1 MALKKSSLILYA
13 LPEYAVYL
21 ASIPVVLYLPFV
33 YSRDMGLSLGDVGTI
48 LFVARLSDVITDP
61 LIGYFSD
68 KTQTRLGRRKPWI
81 VVGSVILMCSAY
93 MLFNPPAG
101 VGNGYLLLWAVLLW
115 LGWTMVN
122 IPYYAWGAELSQD
135 YNERTLITGWR
146 QLFGFLGNV
155 SVLAIPVLS
164 GQFLGYGATPREGLT
179 IIGGMVLVLLP
190 LIMTLTLWRVPEP
203 NYYGVVHKPFLSH
216 ARSMFSNGSFML
228 LFFAF
233 MLMSLGTGWGSA
245 TFMLFASFVVDAEGQ
260 TQAILLG
267 YYFANVLAL
276 PLWIKIAAHYGKKET
291 WIAGGVLFVFV
302 TPCFLLLGA
311 GDLFWFFVILSF
323 YGIAGGNFGALSMSM
338 KADVIEIAARR
349 SGENLSGAYIAVWSL
364 GQKIVIALSLLVA
377 LQALELSG
385 FDPSGTNGPEEL
397 RALSLIYVL
406 PPWLFYAA
414 AVLVLW
420 RYPINSERLERLR
433 AALDRR
439 DARRGITRSR
449 LNDPSL

>member
-1 MALKKSSLILYA
+1 MGLKKSSLILYA

-21 ASIPVVLYLPFV
+21 ASIPVVLYLPYV
-33 YSRDMGLSLGDVGTI
+33 YSRDMGLSLGDVGMI

-68 KTQTRLGRRKPWI
+68 KTNTRIGRRKPWLI
-81 VVGSVILMCSAY
+81 IGTVLLMFSAY
-93 MLFNPPAG
+93 MLFNPPNT
-101 VGNGYLLLWAVLLW
+101 VSNSYLLIWAVLLW
-115 LGWTMVN
+115 LGWTMIN

-155 SVLAIPVLS
+155 SVLAIPVLC
-164 GQFLGYGATPREGLT
+164 GQFLGYGSTPREGLT
-179 IIGGMVLVLLP
+179 IIGGMVLVILP
-190 LIMTLTLWRVPEP
+190 VVMTITLWRVPEP
-203 NYYGVVHKPFLSH
+203 DHYGSTHTPFLTH
-216 ARSMFSNGSFML
+216 ARAMFSNGSFML

-245 TFMLFASFVVDAEGQ
+245 TFMLFASFVVEAEEQ

-276 PLWIKIAAHYGKKET
+276 PLWVKIAERYGKKET

-349 SGENLSGAYIAVWSL
+349 SGENVAGAYIAVWSL
-364 GQKIVIALSLLVA
+364 GQKFVIALSLLIA
-377 LQALELSG
+377 LQVLEFSG
-385 FDPSGTNGPEEL
+385 FDPSGTNGPDEL
-397 RALSLIYVL
+397 RALSLVYVL
-406 PPWLFYAA
+406 PPWLFYAV

-420 RYPINSERLERLR
+420 RYPINAERLQRLR

-439 DARRGITRSR
+439 ENRRRNRAENQDS
-449 LNDPSL
+449 

>member
-68 KTQTRLGRRKPWI
+68 KTQNRLGRRKPWI
-81 VVGSVILMCSAY
+81 VVGSLILMCSAY

-101 VGNGYLLLWAVLLW
+101 VGNGYLLIWAVLLW

-179 IIGGMVLVLLP
+179 IIGGMV
-190 LIMTLTLWRVPEP
+190 
-203 NYYGVVHKPFLSH
+203 S
-216 ARSMFSNGSFML
+216 
-228 LFFAF
+228 
-233 MLMSLGTGWGSA
+233 
-245 TFMLFASFVVDAEGQ
+245 
-260 TQAILLG
+260 
-267 YYFANVLAL
+267 
-276 PLWIKIAAHYGKKET
+276 
-291 WIAGGVLFVFV
+291 
-302 TPCFLLLGA
+302 
-311 GDLFWFFVILSF
+311 VICL
-323 YGIAGGNFGALSMSM
+323 
-338 KADVIEIAARR
+338 
-349 SGENLSGAYIAVWSL
+349 
-364 GQKIVIALSLLVA
+364 
-377 LQALELSG
+377 
-385 FDPSGTNGPEEL
+385 
-397 RALSLIYVL
+397 
-406 PPWLFYAA
+406 
-414 AVLVLW
+414 
-420 RYPINSERLERLR
+420 
-433 AALDRR
+433 
-439 DARRGITRSR
+439 
-449 LNDPSL
+449 